1 MINRTSN
8 ERTIRKI
15 MTAAPIKIAPYLRVL
30 SWLSSLLTEMLSV
43 NVGPSCG
50 NRDLREPNINS
61 LQGIKGIEIDA
72 CSSVL
77 SVWKPKPGEVR
88 LVWNGANGAVVQVV
102 ALYAEYRFPE
112 KSNGQ
117 PT

>member
-1 MINRTSN
+1 MYVYS
-8 ERTIRKI
+8 
-15 MTAAPIKIAPYLRVL
+15 LRVL